1 MVVRRTRR
9 SAESW
14 QALLDKQAES
24 GLSVSAF
31 CARERLSVASFYQW
45 RSRLNRRAS
54 SAPSAVEREGAFVD
68 LGALSGGGRL
78 ELRIDLG
85 GGMVLHLARG

>member
-1 MVVRRTRR
+1 MTVRRAKQ
-9 SAESW
+9 SAECW
-14 QALLDKQAES
+14 QALLDKQAQS

-31 CARERLSVASFYQW
+31 CTREQLSVASFYQW
-45 RSRLNRRAS
+45 RSRLNRRPS
-54 SAPSAVEREGAFVD
+54 SAPSAVGREGAFVD
-68 LGALSGGGRL
+68 LGALSGNARL